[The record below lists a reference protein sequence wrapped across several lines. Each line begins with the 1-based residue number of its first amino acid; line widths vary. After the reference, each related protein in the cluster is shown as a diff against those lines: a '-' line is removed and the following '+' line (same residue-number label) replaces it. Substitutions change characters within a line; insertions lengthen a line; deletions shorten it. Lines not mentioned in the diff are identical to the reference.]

1 MMAHA
6 YGEGFDRG
14 GAFGEFQWL
23 AENLTFEA
31 DVVPVHGDRSA
42 ACLPVDIAF
51 GVDGGDDGVAFKG
64 FVMEPMAPASSIL
77 EVVTWIFPGRKPDF
91 PHLGKVL

>member
-1 MMAHA
+1 M
-6 YGEGFDRG
+6 GEGFDRG

-64 FVMEPMAPASSIL
+64 FVCIKSFFLPEVPVVYVPERPAGQLVALIKA
-77 EVVTWIFPGRKPDF
+77 VR
-91 PHLGKVL
+91 